1 MIPMRQVRLIWALV
15 WGVHVLCTLEA
26 GAAQIRDDQ
35 NAFHGYVMQ
44 APLSQYPSLKLVKTW
59 SAEMVK
65 EVGYYENPGE
75 VVTVN
80 GVSLTGIRYRFA
92 DQRLESMYATYEGRE
107 SRDRLMRWLE
117 EQYGNLTLV
126 ERRVVNQVEWRGDH
140 MVITLD
146 FDSHTK
152 RGSLWFLSPE
162 LNHLLSDSIASMPD

>member
-1 MIPMRQVRLIWALV
+1 MCPASLTRALV
-15 WGVHVLCTLEA
+15 LSVSTFCVLEA

-44 APLSQYPSLKLVKTW
+44 APLSQYPSLKLVKIW

-65 EVGYYENPGE
+65 EVGYYESPGE

-80 GVSLTGIRYRFA
+80 GVLLTGIRYRFA

-107 SRDRLMRWLE
+107 NQDRLMRWLE
-117 EQYGNLTLV
+117 EQYGKLTSV
-126 ERRVVNQVEWRGDH
+126 ERRIVNQIEWRGDH

-146 FDSHTK
+146 FDIHTK
-152 RGSLWFLSPE
+152 RGSLWFISPE
-162 LNHLLSDSIASMPD
+162 LNHLLSDSIASMP